1 MRPIVSVFAG
11 LNYGKVVALF
21 KSDSTERTKQV
32 ASVADLLE
40 CLIQIKGLADT
51 PRRLALR
58 AAAFAA
64 ASPGPGEAAGRARE
78 IAGRLLA
85 AETEFRC
92 ALSLMLTRE
101 RPVLDRLP
109 EARMTGAPR
118 DASGDGQRTFA
129 AERAETVRVLE
140 ACSAEQLNRIGLDP
154 SRGPMT
160 VADLVAVMLAHDTD
174 LLGDLVVRRT
184 GDRDSGS

>member
-1 MRPIVSVFAG
+1 MFAG
-11 LNYGKVVALF
+11 RNYGKVVP
-21 KSDSTERTKQV
+21 TKRV

-58 AAAFAA
+58 AAEFAA
-64 ASPGPGEAAGRARE
+64 ASRSPDEAAGRPRE
-78 IAGRLLA
+78 VAALLLA
-85 AETEFRC
+85 AETEFRR

-101 RPVLDRLP
+101 RPTLDRLP
-109 EARMTGAPR
+109 EAHAAGARR
-118 DASGDGQRTFA
+118 DSPGDLQGAFA

-140 ACSAEQLNRIGLDP
+140 ACSAEQLSRIGLDP
-154 SRGPMT
+154 LRGPMT

-174 LLGDLVVRRT
+174 LLGELIIR
-184 GDRDSGS
+184 